1 MMNFVTNENL
11 SKTMPRERITARV
24 SHDVYATINEA
35 AELSGTTVNSFMI
48 QVALQHAQDLID
60 TAKMRSI
67 KVMNEVE
74 AAWFLSKFEEKFT
87 PNTKLANVLRRYN
100 EAIND
105 TENPNQTI

>member
-1 MMNFVTNENL
+1 
-11 SKTMPRERITARV
+11 
-24 SHDVYATINEA
+24 
-35 AELSGTTVNSFMI
+35 MI

-87 PNTKLANVLRRYN
+87 PNTKLANALRRYN